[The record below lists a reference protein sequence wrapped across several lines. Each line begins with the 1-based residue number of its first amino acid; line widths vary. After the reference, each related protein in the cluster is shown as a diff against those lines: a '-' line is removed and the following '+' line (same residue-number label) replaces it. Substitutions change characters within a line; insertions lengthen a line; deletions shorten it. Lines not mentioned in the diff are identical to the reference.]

1 MCFMD
6 DFGRVQRIEIEFS
19 NMKQNVCCKTL
30 LAISLL
36 VFLRK
41 HLVQEA
47 LLSIS
52 KLILQNVWFLEM
64 PCTKFATDKAS
75 ENDTSDRRQ
84 HHSVTE
90 WSNMTAL

>member
-1 MCFMD
+1 MCFRD
-6 DFGRVQRIEIEFS
+6 DCGRVQQIKLECS
-19 NMKQNVCCKTL
+19 NVKQNICRKTL
-30 LAISLL
+30 VCA
-36 VFLRK
+36 FLRK

-52 KLILQNVWFLEM
+52 KFILQNVWFLDI
-64 PCTKFATDKAS
+64 PCTKIATDKAS